1 MENIMNFEEKNRIPE
16 NGINTNKEDPAQDT
30 QPTSGADVNGCSG
43 VQSGQ
48 PTNGTDAD
56 NTSPVVQTAQTVSG
70 ASLNSGNK
78 GIPLNCGILFTDA
91 TITMPHKKGV

>member
-1 MENIMNFEEKNRIPE
+1 MVKPKESSILE
-16 NGINTNKEDPAQDT
+16 NGIDTNKENPAQDT
-30 QPTSGADVNGCSG
+30 LPTNEIATNNGSAT
-43 VQSGQ
+43 Q

-78 GIPLNCGILFTDA
+78 GIPSNCGILFTDA

>member
-1 MENIMNFEEKNRIPE
+1 MNISEESSIQE

-56 NTSPVVQTAQTVSG
+56 KSSPAVQTAQTVSG